1 MEPFLKLFKFT
12 LKKKIKIKKKKKKKR
27 KRKKKKKEKK
37 KKSKIFTESIKS
49 SKAHMHGKQDT
60 THVNNGMN
68 QNIKHVHWLA
78 DRNGGREQIKKTKT
92 LISICIMF
100 N

>member
-1 MEPFLKLFKFT
+1 
-12 LKKKIKIKKKKKKKR
+12 
-27 KRKKKKKEKK
+27 
-37 KKSKIFTESIKS
+37 
-49 SKAHMHGKQDT
+49 MHGKQDT
-60 THVNNGMN
+60 TNVNNGMN
-68 QNIKHVHWLA
+68 QNIKHLHWLA